1 MKGGRHMNKGI
12 TVKDLFDLDKTVAEK
27 LLILYQKDICK
38 CEACGGK
45 LSSFRLRGSY
55 SLTG

>member
-1 MKGGRHMNKGI
+1 MNTGI
-12 TVKDLFDLDKTVAEK
+12 TAKDLFDLDKTVAEK
-27 LLILYQKDICK
+27 LLILYKKDICK
-38 CEACGGK
+38 CEVCGGK